1 VCIVKRSWWN
11 EHNLDTKM
19 VHPHHLQNPYIVHS
33 PQYKYI
39 LILPSVNPAGFVGKI
54 NLNKINGSQHDT

>member
-1 VCIVKRSWWN
+1 
-11 EHNLDTKM
+11 M

-54 NLNKINGSQHDT
+54 NLNKINGSQHDTWVMHDLPYILCDEQCF